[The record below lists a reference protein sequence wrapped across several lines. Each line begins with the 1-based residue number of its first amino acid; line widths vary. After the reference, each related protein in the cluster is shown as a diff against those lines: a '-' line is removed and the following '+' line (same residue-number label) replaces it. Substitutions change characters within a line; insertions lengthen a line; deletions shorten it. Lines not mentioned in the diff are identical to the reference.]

1 MKASELLEK
10 ITTLLS
16 TEEFF
21 RDFKFQKS
29 NRCFISKNGGFR
41 KDVRLPCAHYYDV
54 IHLHPTYGI
63 KFDVLLNCFK
73 KYNFRTTQDQR
84 DDYSFGFTSYILGK
98 K

>member
-29 NRCFISKNGGFR
+29 NRFFISKNGGFR
-41 KDVRLPCAHYYDV
+41 KDVRLPRAHYYDV
-54 IHLHPTYGI
+54 I
-63 KFDVLLNCFK
+63 
-73 KYNFRTTQDQR
+73 
-84 DDYSFGFTSYILGK
+84 DYYDY
-98 K
+98 